1 MGLETGD
8 FIANL
13 NNLWPL
19 EDDPTH
25 EGNEHLQ
32 LIKNVLQQSFKG
44 NDGAGNPENGWDSG
58 TGVNPEELDHMI
70 GVTWPVKDTQ
80 DLIKNVSGTIA
91 VGQDDDT
98 LPMKLHTSGVN
109 GAVQQWDDGGSQV
122 ATVMNAINVVDHI
135 YPVGTYIDRD
145 GSAPDPNVQYPGTT
159 WAPVVGMMLI
169 GDGTWDSGGPDEI
182 TLTVD
187 ATGGEASHQLTED
200 ELAKH
205 SHESGSYYKTLSDSN
220 NNGSVRQVS
229 GYSDTTGYPTEAVG
243 GNARHNNLP
252 PYTVTKKWKRT
263 A

>member
-58 TGVNPEELDHMI
+58 TDVNPEELDHMI

-109 GAVQQWDDGGSQV
+109 GAVQQWDDGESQV
-122 ATVMNAINVVDHI
+122 ATVMNSVNVLDYL
-135 YPVGTYIDRD
+135 YPVNRGVMHTLDNVNPGTWL
-145 GSAPDPNVQYPGTT
+145 AGTT
-159 WAPVVGMMLI
+159 WEQIAQGRFIVGV
-169 GDGTWDSGGPDEI
+169 GTGDDGTNTKQFNAGDD
-182 TLTVD
+182 TD
-187 ATGGEASHQLTED
+187 GEYLHKLTED
-200 ELAKH
+200 EMPIHTHL
-205 SHESGSYYKTLSDSN
+205 EE
-220 NNGSVRQVS
+220 QVS
-229 GYSDTTGYPTEAVG
+229 NVEVGFGTGKNIQANALNNQCGPAG
-243 GNARHNNLP
+243 GDQPHNNVP
-252 PYTVTKKWKRT
+252 PSYGLYVWKRT